1 MSHSSVCAALRRSK
15 ALAEIPLTQIV
26 TLTMNPALDV
36 STSVKK
42 MVPFTKMRCA
52 PAHRDPG
59 GGGINVARV
68 LKRLGIEATAIYPAG
83 GTAGQLLAALVER
96 EGVRSIVI
104 PALNETREDLTIF
117 DETSR
122 EQFRLVFPGAPLSD
136 IEWQECLGSVA
147 RITPRPGFVI
157 ASGSL
162 PAGVPHDFFGRVAQA
177 SKAHSKVIVDTSGPF
192 LKAALEH
199 GVYLIK
205 PNLHE
210 FQELAGTAASDD
222 ASLIEAGRR
231 LIERGQIE
239 VIALSLG
246 PDGALLITRDVAL
259 RANGLPIEPISV
271 SGAGDSFLG
280 AMVWSLANNGSLEM
294 ALRYGVAGGSAA
306 LLNPGTELC
315 RPEDVH
321 RLASA
326 VTITPIARN
335 HR

>member
-1 MSHSSVCAALRRSK
+1 MT
-15 ALAEIPLTQIV
+15 EIV
-26 TLTMNPALDV
+26 TLTINPALDV

-42 MVPFTKMRCA
+42 LLPFTKMRWA
-52 PAHRDPG
+52 GAHRDPG

-68 LKRLGIEATAIYPAG
+68 VKRLGIDAIAIYPAG
-83 GTAGQLLAALVER
+83 GATGRLLANLVER

-104 PALNETREDLTIF
+104 PALNDTREDLTIF
-117 DETSR
+117 DETTR

-136 IEWQECLGSVA
+136 SEWQACLASLG
-147 RITPRPGFVI
+147 RITPPPAFVI

-162 PAGVPHDFFGRVAQA
+162 PAGVPPDFYGRVVQA
-177 SKAHSKVIVDTSGPF
+177 SKAPSKVIVDTAGPF
-192 LKAALEH
+192 LMAALEA

-205 PNLHE
+205 PNLRE
-210 FQELAGTAASDD
+210 FQELAGITSSDEAA
-222 ASLIEAGRR
+222 LIEAGRR
-231 LIERGQIE
+231 LLDRYPIE
-239 VIALSLG
+239 VIALSMG
-246 PDGALLITRDVAL
+246 SDGAILVTRDMAL

-280 AMVWSLANNGSLEM
+280 AMVWSLVNGNSLET

-315 RPEDVH
+315 RPEDIH

-326 VTITPIARN
+326 VIVTSIDSGDR
-335 HR
+335 

>member
-1 MSHSSVCAALRRSK
+1 
-15 ALAEIPLTQIV
+15 LAEIPLTGIV
-26 TLTMNPALDV
+26 TLTINPAVDV

-52 PAHRDPG
+52 QAHRDPG

-83 GTAGQLLAALVER
+83 GATGKLLGTLVER
-96 EGVRSIVI
+96 EGVRSILI
-104 PALNETREDLTIF
+104 PAENETREDLTVF
-117 DETSR
+117 DEATR
-122 EQFRLVFPGAPLSD
+122 MQYRLVFPGAPLHE
-136 IEWQECLGSVA
+136 IEWKQCLGAIA
-147 RITPRPGFVI
+147 RIEPQPAFVI

-162 PAGVPHDFFGRVAQA
+162 PAGVPDDFYGRVAQA
-177 SKAHSKVIVDTSGPF
+177 SKAHSKVIVDTSGPY

-210 FQELAGTAASDD
+210 FQELAGIAASDD

-231 LIERGQIE
+231 LIDRGQVE

-246 PDGALLITRDVAL
+246 PDGALLITLDLAM
-259 RANGLPIEPISV
+259 RANGLPIEPASV
-271 SGAGDSFLG
+271 SGAGDSFLA
-280 AMVWSLANNGSLEM
+280 AMVWSLVKHGNLET

-306 LLNPGTELC
+306 LLSPGTELC

-321 RLASA
+321 RLVDQVIVRPVVCAPPLSEK
-326 VTITPIARN
+326 I
-335 HR
+335 HE